1 MNCFMNKAKII
12 QHKLKFL
19 SKPTLLA
26 LLLGGSVVGEVYATN
41 SNSTVNLSS
50 NVVKLES
57 KQQNIV
63 ITGKVVSADD
73 NLGIPGVNV
82 IIKGVKGGVTT
93 DFDGNYTINVAS
105 SNAVLVFSSIGL
117 KTQEIRVGDQKVI
130 NVKLS
135 ADVSTLNEVVV
146 VGYGTQKK
154 ATVTGAVEVVSGKV
168 FEDRAVTN
176 VGLALQG
183 QTPGLLVTR
192 SSSRPGNEG
201 VKYLIRGNTSVN
213 GSDPLIIVDGV
224 PVALGNQSF
233 ENMNP
238 DDIESISVLKDGA
251 AAIYGSRAANGVILV
266 TTKRGKGEV
275 KVNFSTNLRLVTNGL
290 VGYSPSMQEYATMW
304 LEANKEETTPN
315 WWIWGNKENLLNMQ
329 KGVEGKYDLFG
340 RDFFIFN
347 ANRIEEMFSTRYS
360 YQHNLSVS
368 GGGDKSSYRLSL
380 AYADNQG
387 NLATAYDGEK
397 QLNARFNYD
406 YNLSKKLKLETNISI
421 INTDGSKPSKGL
433 GNILYSQDMP
443 FYPAKNPYG
452 QWFAPFNGIDGGA
465 IKNSAATTSDAG
477 RYTKKRLTGRVDL
490 KATYKI
496 WDGISIEGMASI
508 QNERFND
515 ESYVIPV
522 KLYDWYGNYTN
533 NAYQTDGTFNAIGVS
548 AESKFYNYYQALLHY
563 DKTFKEKHNVSVMAG
578 VSAEKW
584 TAQGLG
590 ASRTGLEDRGVYDI
604 SLAPTTLQATGGYK
618 GTNGRYSYLGRLN
631 YNYDEKYLLEL
642 SARRDGNSRFANGY
656 KFKDFGSAQL
666 GWMFTKEKLLM
677 PLIGNI
683 FSFGKFRE
691 SISSTGNEAK
701 GLGDFDYLSL
711 MNPGSVVLGQP
722 ASQQTA
728 YYNNALIS
736 YTRTWERVTQ
746 LNLGLD
752 LGFFKSRLTTTFD
765 LYEKENIGMLI
776 DVIYPEVLGGK
787 APKTNNG
794 NFNTKGWEFVIGWKD
809 NIKDFRYNVSFN
821 MGNSKSEISNV
832 ENADSYGAGVNGM
845 VNGYPWKPIFLYK
858 TDGYF
863 KDQADVDAYYQA
875 YGNSQVLK
883 SLPQSNPSLALR
895 PGDTKRVDVAGTGN
909 ITDLGNKNS
918 SLVYMGDGMPH
929 YTYGIN
935 MGGSWKGFDFN
946 TFFQGHL
953 EQNIMRSGY
962 MAYPFRAIF
971 TNQNPTFLGKTWTE
985 ENPDAM
991 YPRLTVN
998 PTRAGWNYGNND
1010 FMLQNSR
1017 YIRLKTLV
1025 LGYSIPEELIKRIR
1039 LTKLRLYFSGN
1050 DLWEASTI
1058 KDGFDPEAGEN
1069 ATDGDNAGYPFGRT
1083 WAFGLNVGF

>member
-1 MNCFMNKAKII
+1 MNKPKTN
-12 QHKLKFL
+12 QFKLKFL
-19 SKPTLLA
+19 SKRALLM
-26 LLLGGSVVGEVYATN
+26 LLLGSGAMSNLYAN
-41 SNSTVNLSS
+41 SSATANGSS
-50 NVVKLES
+50 NKAEL
-57 KQQNIV
+57 KAIQQSIKV
-63 ITGKVVSADD
+63 TGKIVSADD
-73 NLGIPGVNV
+73 NMGIPGVNV
-82 IIKGVKGGVTT
+82 TVKGVKGGVTT
-93 DFDGNYTINVAS
+93 DFDGSYSINVS
-105 SNAVLVFSSIGL
+105 SPNAILVFTSIGF
-117 KTQEIRVGDQKVI
+117 KTKEVVVGSQTSI
-130 NVKLS
+130 NVTLV
-135 ADVSTLNEVVV
+135 ADVSTLSEVVV

-154 ATVTGAVEVVSGKV
+154 ATMTGAVETISAKA

-176 VGLALQG
+176 IGVALQG
-183 QTPGLLVTR
+183 QSPSLMVTR
-192 SSSRPGNEG
+192 GSSRPGNEG
-201 VKYLIRGNTSVN
+201 VKFLIRGNTSIN
-213 GSDPLIIVDGV
+213 GSEPLIIVDGV
-224 PVALGNQSF
+224 PALNEQSF
-233 ENMNP
+233 QNMNP

-251 AAIYGSRAANGVILV
+251 AAIYGSRASNGVILV

-275 KVNFSTNLRLVTNGL
+275 KVNFNTNLRVVTNGL

-304 LEANKEETTPN
+304 LEANKEETVPN
-315 WWIWGNKENLLNMQ
+315 WWIWGNKDNLLNMQ
-329 KGVEGKYDLFG
+329 NGVEGKYDLFN

-347 ANRIEEMFSTRYS
+347 ANRIEEMFATRYS

-380 AYADNQG
+380 AYSDNQG

-406 YNLSKKLKLETNISI
+406 YNLSEKLKLETNISI
-421 INTDGSKPSKGL
+421 INTDASKPSKGL
-433 GNILYSQDMP
+433 GNIMYSQDMP

-465 IKNSAATTSDAG
+465 IKNSAATTSEGG

-508 QNERFND
+508 QNERFTD
-515 ESYVIPV
+515 EIYVVPV

-533 NAYQTDGTFNAIGVS
+533 NAYQTDGANSGIGIS
-548 AESKFYNYYQALLHY
+548 AESKFYHYYQALLRY
-563 DKTFKEKHNVSVMAG
+563 DKTFKEKHNISVVAG
-578 VSAEKW
+578 VNAEKS
-584 TAQGLG
+584 TSQGMA
-590 ASRTGLEDRGVYDI
+590 ASRTGGYEDRGVYDI
-604 SLAPTTLQATGGYK
+604 SLAPTVTQGTGGYK
-618 GTNGRYSYLGRLN
+618 EMNGRYSYIGRLN

-642 SARRDGNSRFANGY
+642 SARRDGNSRFAKGY
-656 KFKDFGSAQL
+656 KFQDFGSAQL

-677 PLIGNI
+677 PLLGNVL
-683 FSFGKFRE
+683 SFGKIRE
-691 SISSTGNEAK
+691 SIASTGNEAK
-701 GLGDFDYLSL
+701 GLDNWEYLSI
-711 MNPGSVVLGQP
+711 MNPGSMVLGQP

-746 LNLGLD
+746 RNLGLD

-776 DVIYPEVLGGK
+776 PIIYPSVLGGT
-787 APKTNNG
+787 APMTNNG

-821 MGNSKSEISNV
+821 MGDSKSIVSKM
-832 ENADSYGAGVNGM
+832 ENADSYGAGQNNR

-875 YGNSQVLK
+875 YGNSQILK
-883 SLPQSNPSLALR
+883 TLPQSNPSLALR

-909 ITDLGNKNS
+909 ITPDGNKNS

-935 MGGSWKGFDFN
+935 MGCSWKGFDFN

-971 TNQNPTFLGKTWTE
+971 TNQNPTFLGNTWTQ

-998 PTRAGWNYGNND
+998 PTRAAWNYGNND

-1025 LGYSIPEELIKRIR
+1025 VGYSIPEELTKRMR
-1039 LTKLRLYFSGN
+1039 LTKVRLYFSGN

-1083 WAFGLNVGF
+1083 WSLGLNVGF